1 MFLEKYKTAKSL
13 SLKFVLSNSTL
24 NIAKAISKE
33 EIKLVLDSYSKEINS
48 FNFYKDQLG
57 YYLAGL
63 LEGDGSIYLPIG
75 NTTLNR
81 VLNPRIVFTSHI
93 NNIRTR

>member
-33 EIKLVLDSYSKEINS
+33 EIKLALDSYSK
-48 FNFYKDQLG
+48 
-57 YYLAGL
+57 
-63 LEGDGSIYLPIG
+63 
-75 NTTLNR
+75 
-81 VLNPRIVFTSHI
+81 
-93 NNIRTR
+93 